1 LNVNFF
7 GYFGKFSFVN
17 LVRLFDN
24 LASFETAYGQIFGLF
39 IFSDLATLAISSFVC
54 SFRSLMLNHLSL
66 WMPIIMTATKKGQK
80 DYLS

>member
-1 LNVNFF
+1 MDKF
-7 GYFGKFSFVN
+7 GPFN
-17 LVRLFDN
+17 
-24 LASFETAYGQIFGLF
+24 IFGHGNPGV
-39 IFSDLATLAISSFVC
+39 SSFVC